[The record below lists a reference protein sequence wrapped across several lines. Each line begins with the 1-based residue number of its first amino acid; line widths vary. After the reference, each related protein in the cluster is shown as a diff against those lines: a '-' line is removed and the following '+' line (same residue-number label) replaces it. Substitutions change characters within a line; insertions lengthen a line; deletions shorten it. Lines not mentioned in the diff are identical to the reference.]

1 MNGDETRHQG
11 LASARLSMTIRT
23 GPPMQDITDS
33 READFTI
40 AKSLAIARQRR
51 VHPRD
56 EAVELHHVVLEELSR
71 GRV

>member
-40 AKSLAIARQRR
+40 AKSLTIARQRC
-51 VHPRD
+51 VHARD
-56 EAVELHHVVLEELSR
+56 EVVERERAHCLT
-71 GRV
+71 